1 MKYLQV
7 IACTNKNRPGLN
19 PEQKKI
25 AMHLKKNKTYYKTTF
40 FLSDKENMSRACT
53 YSETWL
59 L

>member
-53 YSETWL
+53 YSET
-59 L
+59 